1 MKEDQPSRNNV
12 IKKKYRYSIRY
23 ENSADGC
30 TIMPRPRME
39 EFASSM
45 GQISRNTPVMDAH
58 TMPML
63 RKEEFASG
71 ELQSSSSSDAAV
83 KVVLNFLRMKEC
95 V

>member
-12 IKKKYRYSIRY
+12 IKKKSTGIRY

-45 GQISRNTPVMDAH
+45 GQRSRNTPVMDAQN
-58 TMPML
+58 ML
-63 RKEEFASG
+63 CSEKRSLHQDQASCKA
-71 ELQSSSSSDAAV
+71 QAQA
-83 KVVLNFLRMKEC
+83 MQQ
-95 V
+95 